1 MRQAT
6 GHKGGA
12 EQKTT
17 AQGKPQINP
26 KKKLFEI
33 SNDKFQNQFIDK
45 KWVFYGFTL
54 QLQQFP
60 LH

>member
-33 SNDKFQNQFIDK
+33 SNDKFQN